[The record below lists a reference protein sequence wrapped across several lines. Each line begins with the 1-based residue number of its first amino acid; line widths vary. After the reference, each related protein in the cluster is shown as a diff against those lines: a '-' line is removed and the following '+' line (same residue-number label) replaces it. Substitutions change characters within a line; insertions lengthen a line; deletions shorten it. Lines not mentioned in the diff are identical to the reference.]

1 MMYFRQFPLAGNT
14 YKRKEMKKS
23 LIWLLTIV
31 MAITFGALLY
41 FQIMYLENMVKMRD
55 AQFSESVMRSLSATS
70 SFLERRETLHFL
82 EADINVI
89 ESSLYDDYGKDGTT
103 ENLKYS
109 VESPDGTVTN
119 YTLSTQIDQSK
130 TDPTKIKNLTRLNDR
145 ERFGYLNG
153 MQNVESRYRD
163 MQEIIRSQYIYQKRL
178 LDDVILTILTD
189 AGSRPVIERADSTV
203 IKNFLTSE
211 LANNGLTVP
220 FVFAITNTRNAI
232 LYATDGYDFN
242 ATRGVYSQ
250 TLFPNTDNQYVLNV
264 EFPTKRNYIFSSVR
278 FIIPTLAFT
287 LILLVVFLYTIIVA
301 FRQKKLTEIK
311 TDFINNMTHELKTP
325 ISTISLAGQMLSDD
339 SVRKSPSS
347 IKHLSEVITDESKR
361 LRFQV
366 EKVLQMSVLD
376 NSTSALK
383 FSNVDA
389 NSIISNV
396 VNTFKIKVEK
406 YGGSIECVLGANDSI
421 IYVDEMQFTNI
432 IYNLLDNAVKYM
444 REDVEPELKI
454 TTLDRDER
462 HLEIRVADNGIG
474 IKKDDLKRIFDKFY
488 RVSTGNRH
496 DVKGFGLGLAYVKK
510 MVTIFQG
517 HINVESEIGKGTTFI
532 IGLPLSQHTGDS
544 VETEINF

>member
-1 MMYFRQFPLAGNT
+1 MYFRQFPLAGNT

-130 TDPTKIKNLTRLNDR
+130 TDPTKITNLTRLNDR